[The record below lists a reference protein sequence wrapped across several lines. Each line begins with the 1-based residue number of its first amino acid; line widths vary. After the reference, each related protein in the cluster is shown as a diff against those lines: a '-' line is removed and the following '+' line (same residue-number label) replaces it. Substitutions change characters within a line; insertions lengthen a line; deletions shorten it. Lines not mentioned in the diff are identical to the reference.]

1 MERSNLTFLKQA
13 ARDAR
18 PERGEPIAPHPTTRG
33 QFQRTHPRGRAWPG
47 GGARSLLASL
57 RPEAPRAPFCVL
69 VRRPRAAAHG
79 TRGETRLHP
88 AQPRDG
94 GSNAPTREGVR
105 GRAAEQALFGSG
117 WKIYHRGLQRP
128 QRRDIKAGR
137 GRRTARGGRAAYT
150 LPRDTRA
157 VPTRPPAR
165 ACVAGGRSAR
175 AASIPLSLI
184 FAPFI
189 IIGLPFLRFVPQTTR
204 GARRE
209 GGHPLE
215 PRGLTRGRFQRA
227 HPRVRARPGGGASAD
242 DSF

>member
-13 ARDAR
+13 ARGAR

-57 RPEAPRAPFCVL
+57 RPEAPRAPFCIL

-117 WKIYHRGLQRP
+117 CRIYHRGLQRP

-137 GRRTARGGRAAYT
+137 GRRTARGGGSRLHPAQRHAGGSN
-150 LPRDTRA
+150 A
-157 VPTRPPAR
+157 PTREGVRGRGAERASCEHPPFVNFR
-165 ACVAGGRSAR
+165 PIYHNR
-175 AASIPLSLI
+175 
-184 FAPFI
+184 APFFAFCSA
-189 IIGLPFLRFVPQTTR
+189 GH
-204 GARRE
+204 ARRTAR
-209 GGHPLE
+209 GGTP
-215 PRGLTRGRFQRA
+215 A
-227 HPRVRARPGGGASAD
+227 
-242 DSF
+242 